1 MARAR
6 FASVTLMHAARR
18 SLFAAF
24 QVLGGRARTRAAAA
38 EPGPRRTAS
47 ATPTPASA
55 AAAARENG
63 QAASA
68 AATATFVVSSIA
80 LPHVG
85 GRFSRCRLNVVGH
98 AALLT
103 SSTASTAT
111 AATTTTTAQAGAHI

>member
-1 MARAR
+1 
-6 FASVTLMHAARR
+6 
-18 SLFAAF
+18 
-24 QVLGGRARTRAAAA
+24 
-38 EPGPRRTAS
+38 
-47 ATPTPASA
+47 
-55 AAAARENG
+55 NG
-63 QAASA
+63 QASAASA

-111 AATTTTTAQAGAHI
+111 AAAAATTTAAQAGTHI